1 SEAIDS
7 AHRIVLHQR
16 YLINLLLRNQRIS
29 TLGHKRAFCGVEPM
43 SALPPKVDIRER
55 GWSAKGQKRTQA
67 PQQRGY
73 YSITSLAR
81 LCTDCGTVMPS
92 VLAVFRLSISST
104 FVVCWTGR
112 SAGLSPL
119 RIFPA

>member
-1 SEAIDS
+1 MCRQWCHYAITYVLWTELRRPLPSAMVIS
-7 AHRIVLHQR
+7 AHFAVPSACPLYPQK
-16 YLINLLLRNQRIS
+16 Q
-29 TLGHKRAFCGVEPM
+29 TCAVQLGM
-43 SALPPKVDIRER
+43 
-55 GWSAKGQKRTQA
+55 SAKGQKQTQA
-67 PQQRGY
+67 PPQRGY

-92 VLAVFRLSISST
+92 VLAVFRLTISST